1 MMRVRAVEWTRYASS
16 KRETGTFVGTAVSPA
31 YQSEENWSRHTI
43 LYNNITC
50 IQLHTVTLILYNTYY
65 TIIIVCVYLN

>member
-16 KRETGTFVGTAVSPA
+16 KRETGTFAGTAVSPV
-31 YQSEENWSRHTI
+31 YQSEANWSRHTI
-43 LYNNITC
+43 LYNITC
-50 IQLHTVTLILYNTYY
+50 IQLHTVTLILYTYY